1 MAVSPP
7 MMLIS
12 IEGNIG
18 VGKSTVL
25 SKVRDA
31 YAGDPRVVVVDE
43 PVELW
48 KQRGLLQAAYDETL
62 SATVFQQVAIAS
74 RVGAIGRAT
83 RDEGVRVVISE
94 RSPFSDKHV
103 FAKSNIHGIDEIA
116 YEVSFDDVV
125 SLLPSFSKRRFI
137 VLRANLDTIVSR
149 IADRSRD
156 GEHGIGRSYLQRID
170 DAHTRFAELFA
181 DEAVLVDAEREKEG
195 VAERVLAEVR
205 AVLEEA

>member
-1 MAVSPP
+1 MANVP

-25 SKVRDA
+25 SRVRDA

-48 KQRGLLQAAYDETL
+48 KERGLLQAVYDRRL

-74 RVGAIGRAT
+74 RVGAIARAT
-83 RDEGVRVVISE
+83 RGEGIRVVISE

-103 FAKSNIHGIDEIA
+103 FAKSNIRGIDQIA

-149 IADRSRD
+149 ISGRSR
-156 GEHGIGRSYLQRID
+156 EAERGIERSYLQRID
-170 DAHTRFAELFA
+170 DAHMEFARLFA
-181 DEAVLVDAEREKEG
+181 DETVLVDAERDKED
-195 VAERVLAEVR
+195 VVERVLAEVR
-205 AVLEEA
+205 AALKGA

>member
-1 MAVSPP
+1 MAANVP

-25 SKVRDA
+25 SRVRDA

-43 PVELW
+43 PAELW
-48 KQRGLLQAAYDETL
+48 ERHGLLQAVYDKRL

-83 RDEGVRVVISE
+83 RDGGVRVVISE

-103 FAKSNIHGIDEIA
+103 FAKSNVRGIDETA
-116 YEVSFDDVV
+116 YELSFDDVV
-125 SLLPSFSKRRFI
+125 SLLPPFSKRRFI
-137 VLRANLDTIVSR
+137 VLRANVDTIVSR
-149 IADRSRD
+149 IAGRSR
-156 GEHGIGRSYLQRID
+156 EAERGIERSYLQVID
-170 DAHTRFAELFA
+170 DAHVEFAELFA
-181 DEAVLVDAEREKEG
+181 DETVLVDAEDDKGCVVEG
-195 VAERVLAEVR
+195 VLAEVR
-205 AVLEEA
+205 AVLEGA